1 MAFALGLF
9 MGFIQPGVLY
19 TDGGI
24 FSAIAL
30 KDLQGGTLYLNA
42 WENKPPGL
50 FYLIELFYLII
61 PNHVYALYALAISV
75 FLVTAAC
82 QFYILYRQTETFG
95 LSLIIAIIASYF
107 TVYKNNIAEGLVTEI
122 YGSACIIVGIAA
134 YTHYMHHK
142 QFRMLLLGACSVG
155 ASFWFKEPFLLLYI
169 AAMIMFLLQLKQGHE
184 RIKLIAS
191 SLIPSVICLILLSM
205 STDKNGQHA
214 LHGFIESI
222 QYNLSYVQ
230 SDQIIA
236 LKTKINDLYEHLLTY
251 AVGLLFIMIYMSYKL
266 LFQKQL
272 YGTVISAWFILFASA
287 FIFIS
292 SPYNFG
298 HYYYPFFALFYV
310 VFALLYGAFNQQYK
324 NALMFTVVVL
334 GLIQMFN
341 IDKQPIKLNYDLQP
355 YQEDNIVKTL
365 KKHPNKTLFID
376 YVDKGGYYVK
386 SGLSY
391 PTFLPVA
398 LQVHFNES
406 AQGLQNRTRI
416 WKELSEHKPDF
427 LITTHTTSYF
437 SWFLPDPDFYKSN
450 YTKIDSVIKADD
462 NPVFLWQLK

>member
-9 MGFIQPGVLY
+9 MAMIQPGVLY

-30 KDLQGGTLYLNA
+30 KDLHGGTLYLNA

-61 PNHVYALYALAISV
+61 PNHVYALYILAISV
-75 FLVTAAC
+75 FLITAAC
-82 QFYILYRQTETFG
+82 QFYIVYRQTESFG
-95 LSLIIAIIASYF
+95 LSLIVAFIASYF

-122 YGSACIIVGIAA
+122 YGSACIIMGIAA
-134 YTHYMHHK
+134 YTHYMQHK

-169 AAMIMFLLQLKQGHE
+169 AAMIMFLLQLKHGHE
-184 RIKLIAS
+184 KIKLIAS
-191 SLIPSVICLILLSM
+191 SLIPSIICLLLLGI
-205 STDKNGQHA
+205 STDETGQLA

-230 SDQIIA
+230 SEQTIA
-236 LKTKINDLYEHLLTY
+236 LKTKLNDLYEHLLVY
-251 AVGLLFIMIYMSYKL
+251 GAGFLLIMVYMTHQLVFKLKLYK
-266 LFQKQL
+266 
-272 YGTVISAWFILFASA
+272 VAASAWLILLASA

-310 VFALLYGAFNQQYK
+310 VFALLYGAYNQQYK
-324 NALMFTVVVL
+324 HALLFTVGIL
-334 GLIQMFN
+334 GLFQMYS
-341 IDKQPIKLNYDLQP
+341 IDKQPIKIHYDIQP

-406 AQGLQNRTRI
+406 TQGLQNRARI

-450 YTKIDSVIKADD
+450 YTKIDSVLKADD